1 MGKGAEMFEQEQA
14 KILNSELNVVYKYLR
29 KRGISHVDAQD
40 IVQETA
46 FKFLSYSD
54 SIKSQNIRG
63 WLIRVALNF
72 HHDQYRKN
80 KRIKIGFNDEH
91 LKLLSKDLPEELLL
105 GIEKKEEIQA
115 TLARLNPQYKELL
128 LLKYY
133 WDLKYKD
140 ISVLL
145 DMKIDT
151 VKTNLYRARNQ
162 FIKFYKEVKE

>member
-1 MGKGAEMFEQEQA
+1 MGKGAEMFEEEQA
-14 KILNSELNVVYKYLR
+14 KTLNSELNVVYKYLR
-29 KRGISHVDAQD
+29 KHGISHVDAQD

-72 HHDQYRKN
+72 HHDQYRKK
-80 KRIKIGFNDEH
+80 KRIKLGFNDEH
-91 LKLLSKDLPEELLL
+91 LKLLSNDLPEDLLL
-105 GIEKKEEIQA
+105 GNEKKEEIRT
-115 TLARLNPQYKELL
+115 TLDRLNPLYKELI

-140 ISVLL
+140 ISILL